1 MKMQN
6 SLAPGAEKKPTFSAA
21 VTGNSLQNLIKK
33 SVPDARSAARF
44 TGTLVSV
51 VAQNENLQRCDP
63 ATIVAAALRGEGMG
77 LNLGSGYYLV
87 PFGQSCTYMLSYKGM
102 IQLALATGEVA
113 DADVVEVREGEIVGR
128 DKRTKR
134 LTFDFS
140 VYQDEA
146 EMMNH
151 PVIGY
156 YAYVELKSGYFRFE
170 YMSIADI
177 LSHASRYSKSFN
189 IDTYSKLQSGS
200 FSAEQAERI
209 RSTSPW
215 YSSTETM
222 MKKTVMRRLLNSGF
236 VPLANSAKLREE
248 LSEDIQAESGDL
260 INLDLGGNVKV
271 VETTGEVVEDTEMQ
285 PEATQGPSAATDD
298 KVHAETGVEATGR
311 PRKSDIG
318 VSKTTAHSDTST
330 GDDYDSFQQSFF
342 GGNQ

>member
-1 MKMQN
+1 MQN

-87 PFGQSCTYMLSYKGM
+87 PFGQSCTYMLGYKGL
-102 IQLALATGEVA
+102 IQLALSGGDVA
-113 DADVVEVREGEIVGR
+113 DIDVVEVREGEIVGR

-156 YAYVELKSGYFRFE
+156 YAYVELKSGYFRYE

-189 IDTYSKLQSGS
+189 IDTYSKLQSGA

-271 VETTGEVVEDTEMQ
+271 VETTGEVVEDTETPSEA
-285 PEATQGPSAATDD
+285 PEVPSAVSDD
-298 KVHAETGVEATGR
+298 KVHIDTPKKPVGR
-311 PRKSDIG
+311 PRKNDSTIP
-318 VSKTTAHSDTST
+318 VDTPEQKPDM
-330 GDDYDSFQQSFF
+330 GDDYDQSFRQHFF